1 MKKAIL
7 AIALMGLVSAVAT
20 EATEDWSR
28 IYLGSNPSVCG
39 DGHAFAFEWNDHLWV
54 ADTQGG
60 PARRLGSSQSADSWP
75 VMSPDGTKVAFASD
89 RDGGMKVF
97 EFDVAKDTVRQITY
111 HSETTWPRSWCPGG
125 DRLLCQAFRDSSG
138 PKTCGR
144 IVIVRTDR
152 RAAEEIPFDVSAQ
165 DPAMSPDGTSIL
177 FTRRGDE
184 LYRKRMK
191 SVGPAA
197 GQIWQ
202 FVLATREF
210 RPLVVHAS
218 DCRNPLWRPDGQG
231 FYYLD
236 ARGGV
241 RNVWYHHLATRQET
255 QLTHFTDDHVF
266 QPSLSADGKTMVF
279 RQKFDF
285 WRFDPTAATVPPTRI
300 LLKPEPGYVERGK
313 AKRRRYDS
321 CWNNDTDGDVS
332 FCDNGTQIAFTTGGD
347 LYVMDT
353 VICEPTLVQGETRT
367 HERACVFSPDGKVL
381 YYLSDRGDTAKVMR
395 AEPEDPLKPWWENSS
410 FRKTVLVDDGAQRS
424 SLSVSP
430 DGARLAWQ
438 DPSGVFTFA
447 STNGTVL
454 SRGPAATQGGGYA
467 WSPTGEWVVAQLAD
481 AFANFDVWIIS
492 TDGRTEPYNLSRN
505 FKYDGEPA
513 WSPDGK
519 LIAFVSERPELGEG
533 KFLRYVYLD
542 RALEEVE
549 TYVSDLDKSRKTIR
563 ENAVDPTR
571 YAGLELPGERFSEQ
585 EGAVIDFTDLAD
597 RVRTVKTS
605 ASVPFFGWDSR
616 TIAYSTG
623 RRTDTVHVPDRL
635 KGEKLFDCTGVPRD
649 WTKKDNKVLWVV
661 DRLPAIGTR
670 KLDFNVYQNTDYED
684 YQELAFRMAWARI
697 RDLYYDERTHGA
709 DWPEIGTRF
718 LQPVRHAS
726 SYSVFIRIMNMM
738 LGELDSSHLGFYAN
752 DNSNREWARKTPSV
766 GWDEVTA
773 HLGLRYERTNAPDGW
788 IVRDVIPGGPADR
801 FGHDIRP
808 GDVVIAVDGTPVGG
822 DVDPTVVLN
831 GPAKRKVRVTLRRT
845 GGDVN
850 TVVVTSC
857 SFEEARKMIG
867 AEELRAKR
875 RLVHEKTSGRFGYL
889 NIDAMNWESFWTF
902 QHDVFSE
909 GYGRDG
915 LIIDV
920 RNNYGGFTA
929 DQMLQILCGGDH
941 SRAVTR
947 TCGPGYLFGYW
958 GRPVWSKPIV
968 VLCNENTGSNGEIF
982 SHAIKTLK
990 RGKLVGRET
999 GGGVIGT
1006 YDAPLLDV
1014 GSFRD
1019 ARYGWFVLDG
1029 TDMEHHGAKPD
1040 FEVDDLPGD
1049 LDSGLDLQLD
1059 KAIEVL
1065 GAEVEAW
1072 RAANP
1077 AIEFKYS
1084 R

>member
-549 TYVSDLDKSRKTIR
+549 TYVSDFDKSRKTIR

-1077 AIEFKYS
+1077 AIDFKYS

>member
-332 FCDNGTQIAFTTGGD
+332 FCDYGTQIAFTTGGD

-519 LIAFVSERPELGEG
+519 LIAFVSERPELG
-533 KFLRYVYLD
+533 
-542 RALEEVE
+542 
-549 TYVSDLDKSRKTIR
+549 
-563 ENAVDPTR
+563 
-571 YAGLELPGERFSEQ
+571 
-585 EGAVIDFTDLAD
+585 
-597 RVRTVKTS
+597 
-605 ASVPFFGWDSR
+605 
-616 TIAYSTG
+616 
-623 RRTDTVHVPDRL
+623 
-635 KGEKLFDCTGVPRD
+635 
-649 WTKKDNKVLWVV
+649 
-661 DRLPAIGTR
+661 
-670 KLDFNVYQNTDYED
+670 
-684 YQELAFRMAWARI
+684 
-697 RDLYYDERTHGA
+697 
-709 DWPEIGTRF
+709 
-718 LQPVRHAS
+718 
-726 SYSVFIRIMNMM
+726 
-738 LGELDSSHLGFYAN
+738 
-752 DNSNREWARKTPSV
+752 
-766 GWDEVTA
+766 
-773 HLGLRYERTNAPDGW
+773 
-788 IVRDVIPGGPADR
+788 
-801 FGHDIRP
+801 
-808 GDVVIAVDGTPVGG
+808 
-822 DVDPTVVLN
+822 
-831 GPAKRKVRVTLRRT
+831 
-845 GGDVN
+845 
-850 TVVVTSC
+850 
-857 SFEEARKMIG
+857 
-867 AEELRAKR
+867 
-875 RLVHEKTSGRFGYL
+875 
-889 NIDAMNWESFWTF
+889 
-902 QHDVFSE
+902 
-909 GYGRDG
+909 
-915 LIIDV
+915 
-920 RNNYGGFTA
+920 
-929 DQMLQILCGGDH
+929 
-941 SRAVTR
+941 
-947 TCGPGYLFGYW
+947 
-958 GRPVWSKPIV
+958 
-968 VLCNENTGSNGEIF
+968 
-982 SHAIKTLK
+982 
-990 RGKLVGRET
+990 
-999 GGGVIGT
+999 
-1006 YDAPLLDV
+1006 
-1014 GSFRD
+1014 
-1019 ARYGWFVLDG
+1019 
-1029 TDMEHHGAKPD
+1029 
-1040 FEVDDLPGD
+1040 
-1049 LDSGLDLQLD
+1049 
-1059 KAIEVL
+1059 
-1065 GAEVEAW
+1065 
-1072 RAANP
+1072 
-1077 AIEFKYS
+1077 
-1084 R
+1084 

>member
-549 TYVSDLDKSRKTIR
+549 TYVSDFDKSRKTIR